1 MTFRQ
6 HARAFC
12 VATMLGL
19 ALGSAGAQTK
29 NPSPA
34 ALLTAKELIQL
45 KGATKVFDPLLAGV
59 IEYHKNFFMQN
70 NPNLSKDLDAVA
82 QKLVVDLAPR
92 RAEMQQQVARIYA
105 EHFTEQELKDALA
118 FYRTPLGKKLID
130 EEPKVLDQS
139 MKAADDWSRKFADE
153 VVTKFR
159 AEMKARGKNLM

>member
-1 MTFRQ
+1 MTFRL
-6 HARAFC
+6 HVRALC
-12 VATMLGL
+12 AAALLGL
-19 ALGSAGAQTK
+19 VLGPAAAQTK

-34 ALLTAKELIQL
+34 ALLTAKELIEL
-45 KGATKVFDPLLAGV
+45 KGATKMFDPLLAGV

-70 NPNLSKDLDAVA
+70 NPNLSKDLDGIA

-92 RAEMQQQVARIYA
+92 RAEMQQQIARIYA